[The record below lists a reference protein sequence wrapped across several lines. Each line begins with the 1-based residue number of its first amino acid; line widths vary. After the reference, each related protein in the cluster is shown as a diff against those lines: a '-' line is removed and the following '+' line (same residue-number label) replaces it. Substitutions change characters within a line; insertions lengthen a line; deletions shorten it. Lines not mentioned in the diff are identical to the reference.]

1 MDTEKIKRL
10 NQLWMPV
17 YPFLAKWVKQY
28 CPTGIELTLE
38 LGPFSGGISIGL
50 KTVFPG
56 LKSFFLTPQEEIALL
71 LREQFGKGLEGIVGP
86 LDRLPVKQVFD
97 LVLFR
102 GAFFFLNQSILKQVH
117 AALNTGGIAIL
128 GGGYG
133 PLTPAREIEK
143 VADESR
149 KLNAELGKRRVS
161 KESLWSM
168 VQSAGISE
176 ESTIIEEGGLWLVID
191 GHSVAGGRKQ

>member
-56 LKSFFLTPQEEIALL
+56 LKSFFLTPQEEIALF

-102 GAFFFLNQSILKQVH
+102 GAFFFPQWRGMMNLKRTWVLS
-117 AALNTGGIAIL
+117 AAVATLFL
-128 GGGYG
+128 GG
-133 PLTPAREIEK
+133 AAK
-143 VADESR
+143 
-149 KLNAELGKRRVS
+149 
-161 KESLWSM
+161 
-168 VQSAGISE
+168 
-176 ESTIIEEGGLWLVID
+176 GG
-191 GHSVAGGRKQ
+191 GE